1 MKQLSKCLLL
11 GLCVIIPWRSVQ
23 TNPIAIKFFSELQL
37 EGETRMGW
45 SIELVV
51 MWSEDSTMDGWYLT
65 TSNDTSMLDS
75 GIALGEGAFIILDA
89 GSLQT
94 PLSLSASGETITLF
108 NSSGQW
114 MDELHYGDV
123 ENTETPS
130 PPEGYSICLDYDLNH
145 YWYLD
150 SSPTLGGE
158 NDTDGAMCTIEG
170 YVYDEA
176 GNPIEGANVRHAMTN
191 HVVDSIYVTTDIL
204 GYYTVDRRAR
214 RLRVDVPLAGYE
226 LTDTT
231 FQGWPNTTYQVDF
244 NLTPLVGVDDKDV
257 HIPEQFELMQNY
269 PNPFNASTSIQ
280 FGLPT
285 SSQVRID
292 VLKLDGR
299 HVANIL
305 NQRMSSGNHTLSWDA
320 SNLSSGIY
328 VYTLRAG
335 EINITR
341 KMILLK

>member
-1 MKQLSKCLLL
+1 MKQMSKYLLL
-11 GLCVIIPWRSVQ
+11 GLCLMIPWRAVQ
-23 TNPIAIKFFSELQL
+23 TNPIAIKYFSELQL

-45 SIELVV
+45 SIELII
-51 MWSEDSTMDGWYLT
+51 MWSADSTMDGWYLT
-65 TSNDTSMLDS
+65 TSNDTSMLSS
-75 GIALGEGAFIILDA
+75 GITLDEGIFVVLGEGY
-89 GSLQT
+89 LQT
-94 PLSLSASGETITLF
+94 PLSLSASGEIITLF

-114 MDELHYGDV
+114 MDELRYGDV

-130 PPEGYSICLDYDLNH
+130 PPEGYSICLDYDLYH
-145 YWYLD
+145 YWYMD
-150 SSPTLGGE
+150 SSPTLGSE

-170 YVYDEA
+170 YVYNEA
-176 GNPIEGANVRHAMTN
+176 GNPCEGVDVRHAWTT
-191 HVVDSIYVTTDIL
+191 HEVDSVYVTTDASGFYTIERKARSL
-204 GYYTVDRRAR
+204 YLQISTTGYQEA
-214 RLRVDVPLAGYE
+214 
-226 LTDTT
+226 DTA
-231 FQGWPNTTYQVDF
+231 FQAWPNTTRQVDF
-244 NLTPLVGVDDKDV
+244 QLRPLVGIDDSEV

-292 VLKLDGR
+292 VLKLDGS
-299 HVANIL
+299 HVANVL
-305 NQRMSSGNHTLSWDA
+305 NEKMSRGNHTLSWDA

-335 EINITR
+335 EINISR

>member
-89 GSLQT
+89 GSLHT
-94 PLSLSASGETITLF
+94 PLSLSASGEIVTLF

-114 MDELHYGDV
+114 MDELRYGDV

-130 PPEGYSICLDYDLNH
+130 PPEGYSICLDYDLSH

-150 SSPTLGGE
+150 SSPTLGSE

-170 YVYDEA
+170 YVYNEA
-176 GNPIEGANVRHAMTN
+176 GNPFEGVDVRHAMTT
-191 HVVDSIYVTTDIL
+191 HEMDSVYVTTDASGFYTIERKARSL
-204 GYYTVDRRAR
+204 YLQISTTGYQEA
-214 RLRVDVPLAGYE
+214 
-226 LTDTT
+226 DTA
-231 FQGWPNTTYQVDF
+231 FQTWPNTTHQVDF
-244 NLTPLVGVDDKDV
+244 QLRTLVGIDDREV

-292 VLKLDGR
+292 VLKLDGS
-299 HVANIL
+299 HVANVL
-305 NQRMSSGNHTLSWDA
+305 DKTMSPGNHTLSWDA
-320 SNLSSGIY
+320 ANLSSGIY
-328 VYTLRAG
+328 VYTMKAG
-335 EINITR
+335 DINITR